1 MGYEEQLELVK
12 GSIIASCREKI
23 SKYWGTG
30 HFDMWLTIDA
40 NYHLTSIYKYE
51 FKQQF
56 SKYIDTDVES
66 ILWDA
71 GNNTIC
77 ALNAFISYK
86 KYCYDHNPD
95 TEEIELDDVLQFI
108 EMFISEQM
116 EDFSDWSDT
125 ISMAMFQESPEAEES
140 A

>member
-23 SKYWGTG
+23 SEYWGTG
-30 HFDMWLTIDA
+30 HFDMWLTMDA
-40 NYHLTSIYKYE
+40 QHNLGSIYIYD

-56 SKYIDTDVES
+56 GKYMDTDVES
-66 ILWDA
+66 ILWA
-71 GNNTIC
+71 AANNTVC

-86 KYCYDHNPD
+86 KYCYDHDPNAED
-95 TEEIELDDVLQFI
+95 AALDDILQFI

-116 EDFSDWSDT
+116 DDFSDWSDT
-125 ISMAMFQESPEAEES
+125 ISMAMCEES
-140 A
+140 TEVDEDA